1 MQRIKFQRN
10 NVKPDFMKEDLDIYG
25 ENPVVLKN
33 LGNPDKNSARI
44 DQCSILYKF
53 HNSP

>member
-10 NVKPDFMKEDLDIYG
+10 NVKLDFIKEDLDVYG
-25 ENPVVLKN
+25 ENLVVLKN
-33 LGNPDKNSARI
+33 LGNFDKNSVRI

-53 HNSP
+53 YNLL